1 MSMASGKA
9 WGCEMSNDPIFTVA
23 EYRRRYPAPAG
34 FLPPLPRRVW
44 VFALGD
50 YIFRLSN
57 KTGRGPDF
65 HPREA
70 RSALFGLIR
79 WAWAR

>member
-1 MSMASGKA
+1 VSD
-9 WGCEMSNDPIFTVA
+9 DPI
-23 EYRRRYPAPAG
+23 YRRYGKPPPFG
-34 FLPPLPRRVW
+34 YLLPVRRRVW
-44 VFALGD
+44 VFRFGD
-50 YIFRLSN
+50 HILRLSN

-79 WAWAR
+79 WAWI